1 MKFRLDSGKFPSMDP
16 NKVLAKSRKVLA
28 HPPMNPTTNINQV
41 RGIYKVCQ
49 YMNSPIDII
58 PVAKENAK
66 DGSRR
71 GLI

>member
-1 MKFRLDSGKFPSMDP
+1 
-16 NKVLAKSRKVLA
+16 
-28 HPPMNPTTNINQV
+28 MNPTTNINQV